1 MWDVGGD
8 NHEIFDGADTIQF
21 TDLSLDDPEFKAV
34 ILQGE
39 EERGQ

>member
-39 EERGQ
+39 EERRQ

>member
-8 NHEIFDGADTIQF
+8 NHEIFDRAGTIQF
-21 TDLSLDDPEFKAV
+21 ADLSRDDPEFKAV

-39 EERGQ
+39 EERG